1 MFDLSWTEIALLVIV
16 ALVCIGPKDLPVAM
30 RTLSRAI
37 KGIRRLGAEFQQ
49 HIDEMVKEAD
59 LSEARDQ
66 LREIRQFSPRE
77 QLRRAIDPDRSLD
90 RQLDVGRQE
99 GMPMAPPPPPPPPPA
114 PGSEELGGSR
124 SHVPP
129 AQPHNARMQAQAEAL
144 ERAPAILPPTTALR
158 LIEESRYW
166 HRPAFLPPEIAL
178 HNGRRAAIL
187 TAAQPSES
195 MKGEP
200 QHGSA

>member
-30 RTLSRAI
+30 RTFSKAI
-37 KGIRRLGAEFQQ
+37 KAIRRMGAEFQQ

-77 QLRRAIDPDRSLD
+77 QLRRAIDPNRDLEK
-90 RQLDVGRQE
+90 QMGGHE
-99 GMPMAPPPPPPPPPA
+99 HGGMPVAPPPPPPPPSPPPA
-114 PGSEELGGSR
+114 PGSEELGRPR
-124 SHVPP
+124 SYSVP
-129 AQPHNARMQAQAEAL
+129 QPHNARMQEQAVAL
-144 ERAPAILPPTTALR
+144 ERAPALLPPTTALR
-158 LIEESRYW
+158 LIEEARYW

-178 HNGRRAAIL
+178 HHGQRTAIL
-187 TAAQPSES
+187 APTQPRQAKE
-195 MKGEP
+195 E
-200 QHGSA
+200 ATI

>member
-90 RQLDVGRQE
+90 RQMDFGRQD
-99 GMPMAPPPPPPPPPA
+99 GLPVAPPPPPPPPP
-114 PGSEELGGSR
+114 PGSEELEAAR
-124 SHVPP
+124 SHARPY
-129 AQPHNARMQAQAEAL
+129 NARMQAQAEAL
-144 ERAPAILPPTTALR
+144 ERAPALLPPTTALR

-178 HNGRRAAIL
+178 HGGRRTAIL
-187 TAAQPSES
+187 SAARSPES

-200 QHGSA
+200 

>member
-30 RTLSRAI
+30 RTLS
-37 KGIRRLGAEFQQ
+37 KGIKAIRRMGAEFQQ

-77 QLRRAIDPDRSLD
+77 QLRKAIDPDRSLD
-90 RQLDVGRQE
+90 RQMDFGGPDGLPV
-99 GMPMAPPPPPPPPPA
+99 APPPPPPPPP
-114 PGSEELGGSR
+114 PGSEELEAGR
-124 SHVPP
+124 TH
-129 AQPHNARMQAQAEAL
+129 AQPYNARMQAQAEAL

-178 HNGRRAAIL
+178 HNGRRTAIL
-187 TAAQPSES
+187 SAARPSES

>member
-1 MFDLSWTEIALLVIV
+1 MFDLSWTEIALLVVV

-30 RTLSRAI
+30 RTLSKAI
-37 KGIRRLGAEFQQ
+37 KAIRRMGAEFQ
-49 HIDEMVKEAD
+49 HHLDEMVKEAD
-59 LSEARDQ
+59 LSEARDH

-77 QLRRAIDPDRSLD
+77 QLRKAIDPDRSMEK
-90 RQLDVGRQE
+90 QMEFGRQE
-99 GMPMAPPPPPPPPPA
+99 GMPVAPPPPPPPPPPA
-114 PGSEELGGSR
+114 PGSEELNRPR
-124 SHVPP
+124 SY

-144 ERAPAILPPTTALR
+144 ERAPALLPPTTALR
-158 LIEESRYW
+158 LIEEARYW

-187 TAAQPSES
+187 SAAPSSES